1 MKTQCK
7 CRWHLL
13 VAVQIKDMEKGNF
26 ALCLLVFTLTLSLE
40 SHLSPVTVEFSTNTN
55 TTYIYMW
62 THTMQHTNIH
72 MCTHT
77 CTHTHIHTYTYTHTH
92 TQMNP
97 STCIQTLDYIL
108 GGQAEYVVYVGKNKD
123 AEKPRRAVSMVCS
136 AATPYFIH
144 FFQAYS
150 SHVHELG
157 YLRDLYPA

>member
-1 MKTQCK
+1 
-7 CRWHLL
+7 
-13 VAVQIKDMEKGNF
+13 
-26 ALCLLVFTLTLSLE
+26 
-40 SHLSPVTVEFSTNTN
+40 
-55 TTYIYMW
+55 
-62 THTMQHTNIH
+62 
-72 MCTHT
+72 
-77 CTHTHIHTYTYTHTH
+77 
-92 TQMNP
+92 MNP
-97 STCIQTLDYIL
+97 STCIETLDYIL